1 MSDAPAPLHDRDA
14 RHDEGALPDEGA
26 PHTWTAPPDLAAAVL
41 CRARRA
47 VPLLREA
54 APATEAARGLPA
66 ETVELLR
73 KVGVW
78 RAAMPREWG
87 GPDLTSVQQVELLE
101 LLAQGDPS
109 AAWCAMIGMDSG
121 IYAGYL
127 DPGAA
132 KEIYH
137 GIDLVTAGAL
147 FPTGTAE
154 KTDGGY
160 RISGRWRFASGIGHA
175 DVLMAS
181 CIVLENGADVP
192 DPVTGEPRQWR
203 VFAAAPGQFTVH
215 DTWHTTGLRGSGSHD
230 YSADGLFVPDRH
242 VFTMS
247 RPRTDRVLLRTPDA
261 VQRKMPGVPLGLARA
276 AIDYA
281 VSLADGRRDRETGTP
296 WTSDLRV
303 HEVIGRCEMELHAAR
318 ASVYAS
324 LNDQWDGLEAGR
336 SELRAERVT
345 TALAR
350 YHAFQSARR
359 IVQALYDLLG
369 GTAVYTSASPFDR
382 WLRDAN
388 TMCQHAVAQDAVLQM
403 AGVVRLGGEPPN
415 PVNPALAVSLPA
427 AS

>member
-1 MSDAPAPLHDRDA
+1 MMSRTAFPQHGG
-14 RHDEGALPDEGA
+14 EPDG
-26 PHTWTAPPDLAAAVL
+26 WTAPPDDAAGVLA
-41 CRARRA
+41 RARTA
-47 VPLLREA
+47 IPLLRAA
-54 APATEAARGLPA
+54 APTIEAERGLPP

-78 RAAMPREWG
+78 RAAMPGEWG
-87 GPDLTSVQQVELLE
+87 GPDLDSAQQVELLE

-121 IYAGYL
+121 VYAGYL
-127 DPGAA
+127 DPDVA
-132 KEIYH
+132 KEVYH

-147 FPTGTAE
+147 FPTGTAQPVE
-154 KTDGGY
+154 GGY

-175 DVLMAS
+175 EVLMAS
-181 CIVLENGADVP
+181 CIVRDHGADVP
-192 DPVTGEPRQWR
+192 DPVTGEPVQWR
-203 VFAAAPGQFTVH
+203 VFAASPEQFTVH
-215 DTWHTTGLRGSGSHD
+215 DTWYTTGLRGSGSHD
-230 YSADGLFVPDRH
+230 YSVEDLFVPADRA
-242 VFTMS
+242 FTMS

-276 AIDYA
+276 AIDYVVGIA
-281 VSLADGRRDRETGTP
+281 EGRADRETRTP
-296 WTSDLRV
+296 WASDFRV

-318 ASVYAS
+318 SSVYAS
-324 LNDQWDGLEAGR
+324 LADQWRALEAGD
-336 SELRAERVT
+336 LDPRAERVT
-345 TALAR
+345 SALAR
-350 YHAFQSARR
+350 YHAFQTARR

-369 GTAVYTSASPFDR
+369 GTAVYTSASPLDR

-427 AS
+427 AR